1 MSTGMVGVCSEPI
14 TGGGKASPIQ
24 AGCKKVAIVGCAE
37 TKSQAPFGDQ
47 SWEIWGVNN
56 LYLHIPRWTRWFEI
70 HSVMYDEIKKKW
82 FRRMNPDLKKGTYE
96 WSDNFRGQPVGDY
109 IAGLAKMDCPVYMQR
124 HWDAV
129 PGSQPYP
136 LKEVLARFP
145 RQYFTNT
152 ISWMLALAIYEGFQE
167 INVYGVDMAV
177 GSEYHHQRPS
187 CEYFLG
193 IAEGMG
199 LKVFIPDEAD
209 LLKTRFLYGFGESEK
224 SKWDKK
230 IQGMIASMEQRK
242 ATAEGQYKHAETQI
256 HQYVGALMAVREV
269 NKIWD

>member
-1 MSTGMVGVCSEPI
+1 MPKFDPAILGE
-14 TGGGKASPIQ
+14 IQ
-24 AGCKKVAIVGCAE
+24 AKNNVAVVRTEYIGEQTVMGLE
-37 TKSQAPFGDQ
+37 TDTK
-47 SWEIWGVNN
+47 
-56 LYLHIPRWTRWFEI
+56 T
-70 HSVMYDEIKKKW
+70 
-82 FRRMNPDLKKGTYE
+82 
-96 WSDNFRGQPVGDY
+96 Y
-109 IAGLAKMDCPVYMQR
+109 IA
-124 HWDAV
+124 
-129 PGSQPYP
+129 
-136 LKEVLARFP
+136 
-145 RQYFTNT
+145 
-152 ISWMLALAIYEGFQE
+152 EGFASH
-167 INVYGVDMAV
+167 N
-177 GSEYHHQRPS
+177 SEYHHQRPS

-256 HQYVGALMAVREV
+256 NQYVGALMAVREV

>member
-1 MSTGMVGVCSEPI
+1 MSTGTQVQQVGVGHARKVVP
-14 TGGGKASPIQ
+14 GDV
-24 AGCKKVAIVGCAE
+24 KKCAIVGCAE
-37 TKSQAPFGDQ
+37 TKSQAPFNDPQ
-47 SWEIWGVNN
+47 WEIWGVNN
-56 LYLHIPRWTRWFEI
+56 LYLHIPSWTRWFEI
-70 HSVMYDEIKKKW
+70 HSVMFDTIKQKW

-96 WSDNFRGQPVGDY
+96 WSDNFRGQPLQDY
-109 IAGLAKMDCPVYMQR
+109 IGRLAKMDCPVYMQK
-124 HWDAV
+124 HWDAI
-129 PGSQPYP
+129 PGSVPYP

-167 INVYGVDMAV
+167 IHVYGVDMAV
-177 GSEYHHQRPS
+177 STEYFFQRPS

-199 LKVFIPDEAD
+199 IKVYIPDEAD
-209 LLKTRFLYGFGESEK
+209 LLKTRFLYGFGETEK

-230 IQGMIASMEQRK
+230 ISNMLMSMEQRK
-242 ATAEGQYKHAETQI
+242 ATAEQQHEHTKTQI
-256 HQYVGALMAVREV
+256 NQYVGAIMAVKEV